1 VQYFSRRTTAGAKLG
16 SADLYEYF
24 VDNFWFKAAGLEQET
39 INEPLR
45 GEHKADVVIIGGGY
59 AGLSSAFHIQER
71 FPDKKIT
78 LLEGACCGYGASG
91 RNGGFCVSG
100 DLLGDPT
107 GLDDEGI
114 QKRIDV
120 SYYGL
125 RQIRRLVNEHG
136 VDCDLMENGRV
147 MLAMTE
153 EEARWLETAEQG
165 MKAFGLESTL
175 LQGVSLE
182 AEIRSPRFIAGLLLP
197 DDANLNPAKL
207 ARGLKR
213 VVEARG
219 VEIRE
224 RSVVTRID
232 PGKVHRVE
240 TERGR
245 IDAPVIVL
253 AMNAYAPKLGLFRN
267 RVFPLCSYIIATR
280 PLSPE
285 QWESIG
291 LRQRRGFSDMLPSQ
305 FFYAAPSA
313 DGRIVIGGV
322 EFPYYRNDG
331 LSRGFNASVRDALIG
346 RLLDD
351 VFPQLEGIEI
361 DHSWGG
367 TMSGTRDLTPS
378 VGVLGPYRNVYYGVG
393 FFEGVPTAQTAGR
406 IIGDL
411 MAGERNAFTENEI
424 VNRKIPYA
432 GPQLVRN
439 IAVPAVKILMTRF
452 GVGRNLIRERA

>member
-45 GEHKADVVIIGGGY
+45 GEHKADIVIIGGGY

-91 RNGGFCVSG
+91 RNGGHCVSG

-114 QKRIDV
+114 QERIDV
-120 SYYGL
+120 SFYGL

-147 MLAMTE
+147 VLAATE
-153 EEARWLETAEQG
+153 EEARWFESAEQG
-165 MKAFGLESTL
+165 MKAFGLEATL
-175 LQGVSLE
+175 LQGASLE

-197 DDANLNPAKL
+197 DDATLNPAKL

-224 RSVVTRID
+224 RSVVTRIV

-267 RVFPLCSYIIATR
+267 RVFPICSYIIATQ

-291 LRQRRGFSDMLPSQ
+291 LRQRRGFSDMHPSQ

-313 DGRIVIGGV
+313 DGRIVIGGM
-322 EFPYYRNDG
+322 EYPYYRNDG

-346 RLLDD
+346 RLLD
-351 VFPQLEGIEI
+351 VLPQLEGIEI

-378 VGVLGPYRNVYYGVG
+378 VGVLGPYGNVYYGVG

-406 IIGDL
+406 IIADL
-411 MAGERNAFTENEI
+411 MAGERNAFTEHEI

-432 GPQLVRN
+432 GPQQVRN
-439 IAVPAVKILMTRF
+439 IAVPAVKFLMTRF
-452 GVGRNLIRERA
+452 GVGKNLIRERG